1 MPHDDLRSSALRK
14 PQAPLGRDQLTH
26 INYSTYPDQAI
37 PVEGLNIGQFHG
49 DTLNIGSAY
58 PYEGATT
65 CLTITSSP
73 PGISHI
79 HAPFEGRIEAGHVD
93 ISTRACLWP
102 DEQALTTPVPE
113 ECAGPH
119 AVVSFPAGAVSQ
131 PTRDLSTISECTP
144 TGLAVSGDDVMG
156 GRDGGGVGRSPVD
169 CTATTPANLEG
180 RFEMILDTC
189 KAAGYH
195 SIDSMATEYYTAS
208 FPPNSYLAATQS
220 RSRTQNLPRLL
231 DSIYASSSAWT
242 HEGKCN
248 WASTESEKFREK
260 LLALATN
267 ILIDEVVQ
275 MERAQDQAAGIAP
288 AAVFEEDNGQVSPD
302 GFPTK

>member
-1 MPHDDLRSSALRK
+1 MPHGDLQSSALRK

-26 INYSTYPDQAI
+26 INHPTYPDQAI
-37 PVEGLNIGQFHG
+37 PVEGLKIGQFQG
-49 DTLNIGSAY
+49 DTLNIGSTH

-93 ISTRACLWP
+93 VGTRGCLWS
-102 DEQALTTPVPE
+102 DEQALNTPVPE
-113 ECAGPH
+113 ECAGSH
-119 AVVSFPAGAVSQ
+119 AVVSFPIGAVSQ
-131 PTRDLSTISECTP
+131 PTCDLSTTSECTP
-144 TGLAVSGDDVMG
+144 TGLVGSGDDVMG
-156 GRDGGGVGRSPVD
+156 GRDGGGVGRSPTD
-169 CTATTPANLEG
+169 CITTTPAN
-180 RFEMILDTC
+180 LDTC

-220 RSRTQNLPRLL
+220 RSRNQNLPRLL
-231 DSIYASSSAWT
+231 DSIYASSSACN
-242 HEGKCN
+242 HEGKCD

-260 LLALATN
+260 LLALATH

-288 AAVFEEDNGQVSPD
+288 AAAFAEDNGQVSPD
-302 GFPTK
+302 EFAT